1 MIAGLSSEHLAAAR
15 AAHAA
20 VITPP
25 LWRRVLPWLLSATVL
40 AYLAWLW
47 LKFGLTPDL
56 LWKGASRLGT
66 FIVEMLPPDP
76 CVRAEPP
83 LETSCYTAEF
93 LGATAETLGMAFI
106 GTLLAAL
113 IAFPLAFLGASN
125 VVANR
130 AVHFIVRRFFDMFR
144 GIPSLIWALIFVASI
159 GLGPMAGV
167 LALMM
172 SDFAALAKLGAETI
186 ENADRKPI
194 EGVTAT
200 GAGRLQILRFA
211 LLPQVLPVQLSQA
224 LYFFE
229 SNVRS
234 AAVLGIVGAGG
245 IGYYLS
251 DLARNSEWPMVAFIL
266 VVFLVLV
273 AVIDFASKRLR
284 ALIIGDRT

>member
-1 MIAGLSSEHLAAAR
+1 MIGGITSEQMASAR
-15 AAHAA
+15 AGYAS

-25 LWRRVLPWLLSATVL
+25 LWKRVLPWVAGVVV
-40 AYLAWLW
+40 AGYLAWLW
-47 LKFGLTPDL
+47 VKFGLTPEL
-56 LWKGASRLGT
+56 LWKGVSRLAL

-83 LETSCYTAEF
+83 LETVCYTGEF
-93 LGATAETLGMAFI
+93 LSATGETLGMAFL
-106 GTLLAAL
+106 GTLFAAI

-125 VVANR
+125 VVRNR
-130 AVHFIVRRFFDMFR
+130 IVHFIVRRFFDMFR

-172 SDFAALAKLGAETI
+172 SDFAALAKMGAEAI
-186 ENADRKPI
+186 ENTDRKPV

-200 GAGRLQILRFA
+200 GATRLQILRFA

-245 IGYYLS
+245 IGYYFS
-251 DLARNSEWPMVAFIL
+251 DLARNGEWPMVAFIL
-266 VVFLVLV
+266 IVFLILV
-273 AVIDFASKRLR
+273 AAIDVISKRLR
-284 ALIIGDRT
+284 ALIIGERA

>member
-1 MIAGLSSEHLAAAR
+1 MIGGVTPKQIAAAR
-15 AAHAA
+15 GAFAS
-20 VITPP
+20 VIAPP
-25 LWRRVLPWLLSATVL
+25 FWKRALPWVASVIVL
-40 AYLAWLW
+40 TYLAWLW
-47 LKFGLTPDL
+47 IKFGLTPEL
-56 LWKGASRLGT
+56 LWKGISRLGL
-66 FIVEMLPPDP
+66 FIYEMLPPDP

-83 LETSCYTAEF
+83 LETICYTGEF
-93 LGATAETLGMAFI
+93 LSATGETLGMAFL
-106 GTLLAAL
+106 GTLFAAL

-125 VVANR
+125 VVRNR
-130 AVHFIVRRFFDMFR
+130 ITHFVIRRFFDVFR

-172 SDFAALAKLGAETI
+172 SDFAALAKLGAEAI
-186 ENADRKPI
+186 ENADRKPV
-194 EGVTAT
+194 EGLTAT
-200 GAGRLQILRFA
+200 GATRLQVLRFG
-211 LLPQVLPVQLSQA
+211 LVPQVLPVQLSQA

-266 VVFLVLV
+266 IVFLVLV
-273 AVIDFASKRLR
+273 AAIDVMSKRLR
-284 ALIIGDRT
+284 ALIIGERT

>member
-1 MIAGLSSEHLAAAR
+1 MAAAR
-15 AAHAA
+15 AAHRAIIA
-20 VITPP
+20 PP
-25 LWRRVLPWLLSATVL
+25 LWKGALPWIGSTVAL

-47 LKFGLTPDL
+47 VRFGLTPEL
-56 LWKGASRLGT
+56 LWKGISRLAG

-83 LETSCYTAEF
+83 LETVCYTGEF
-93 LGATAETLGMAFI
+93 LSATGETLGMAFL
-106 GTLLAAL
+106 GTLFAAL

-125 VVANR
+125 VVPNR
-130 AVHFIVRRFFDMFR
+130 AAHFIVRRFFDMFR

-186 ENADRKPI
+186 ENADRKPVD
-194 EGVTAT
+194 GVTAT
-200 GAGRLQILRFA
+200 GATRLQILRFA
-211 LLPQVLPVQLSQA
+211 LVPQVLPVQLSQA

-251 DLARNSEWPMVAFIL
+251 DLARNSQWSMVAFIL

-273 AVIDFASKRLR
+273 AVIDAISKRLR
-284 ALIIGDRT
+284 SLIVGERT